1 VWIKINKHADLT
13 NTGSQGRISSTTMGF
28 QSADIKCGLSPKI
41 WLDQPFLRHAVLT
54 SDTISVDHTG
64 K

>member
-28 QSADIKCGLSPKI
+28 QSADINGGLSPRI

-54 SDTISVDHTG
+54 SDRISVDHTG